1 MGKLA
6 QIKTKET
13 EASAEDFIKKIPD
26 EQKRKDCMA
35 IVNMMEKATKSPPK
49 LWGSSIIGF
58 GNLRYKSPRT
68 GREVDWFTI
77 GFSPRKANITIY
89 LMNTAAH
96 AAALN
101 KLGKHKTS
109 GGCLYINKMED
120 VDTKILQ
127 EVINSAVNKKKQ

>member
-89 LMNTAAH
+89 LMNIVAH

>member
-26 EQKRKDCMA
+26 EQKRKDCLT
-35 IVNMMEKATKSPPK
+35 IIKMMEKATKATAK
-49 LWGSSIIGF
+49 LWDSSIIGF

-96 AAALN
+96 AAALK

-127 EVINSAVNKKKQ
+127 EVINSAVNKKKK

>member
-1 MGKLA
+1 MGKLT

-26 EQKRKDCMA
+26 EQKRKDCLT
-35 IVNMMEKATKSPPK
+35 IIKMMEKATKATAK

-89 LMNTAAH
+89 LMNIAAH